1 LGSSFNLRTSGEV
14 RVEENRYSWSTV
26 ARQLDTYVAW
36 KLDSKTQ
43 LRFSAWN
50 LLKQDYRSKNIYIR
64 DNGSLSSEQTSFG
77 VRNIRLQLETR
88 F

>member
-1 LGSSFNLRTSGEV
+1 VS
-14 RVEENRYSWSTV
+14 
-26 ARQLDTYVAW
+26 RQLDAYLAW
-36 KLDSKTQ
+36 KVDGKTQ

-50 LLKQDYRSKNIYIR
+50 LLKQDYRSKTIFNT
-64 DNGSLSSEQTSFG
+64 DNGSLTSESTSFG